1 VIVKAA
7 SPRRSARLEP
17 LLRRAWLRR
26 LGAGLGVAALVGA
39 STLWGLYQGMDLYRT
54 RVAASLDDLLED
66 VVATRLAI
74 VPNWLA
80 AWWGSDAERIV
91 LDIRHDDFQK
101 LAYQRELALARGVMV
116 NSGDDFVP
124 ARIGHEGQRVRA
136 KVRLKGDWV
145 DHLTGEKWSYRVKVR
160 GEETLFGMKTFSL
173 QHPGARR
180 FIYEWA
186 FHAALAREDLIPLRY
201 EFVKLTVNGKDLG
214 VYALEEHFDK
224 RLVENRR
231 RREGPILKFDESLHW
246 DDLLAMGGE
255 PGYSPTGLRGFRA
268 AAIDT
273 FRAASQR
280 EEPAQWSLLMS
291 AVSLLEA
298 FRAGELPVAEVFD
311 TRKLA
316 TYFALLDLLGAD
328 HAASWIN
335 LRFYYDPIASRLEPI
350 GFDGNAGAPLQN
362 VLGSRELIE
371 GDAGGFRALAF
382 ADPAFLAEYV
392 AQLERVSTEG
402 YLEALLAELA
412 PGIERNLRI
421 LHEDYPWLRFDTGIF
436 EGNRRTIRSVLAP
449 TKGLHAYLE
458 SGGPEGLELEIANLG
473 PFPIEVL
480 RARSGEAVAEPSRA
494 TTLAATAPP
503 QRVSWEA
510 VPFALRDGAQ
520 WSDALA
526 EGLAVEYRVLGSAQT
541 REAAVFARPRQRALA
556 GGDLLRGPASFRD
569 FAFVEVD
576 EAERV
581 LRIPPGTWRIE
592 RDLVLPA
599 GYRVRCE
606 AGTHLDLVRSAAI
619 LSRSPLEL
627 RGSEADPV
635 VIESSDGTGQGL
647 VVIDA
652 GARSTL
658 EHVVFRGLRNPA
670 RVGWQLT
677 GAVTFYRSPV
687 SISHAEFAANNS
699 EDALNLVRSPFEIA
713 DSLFR
718 DTTSD
723 AFDADF
729 SDGTI
734 RRSVF
739 RDLRNDAID
748 VSGSRVSVSSVRIER
763 AGDKGL
769 SAGEGSELSIDDVDV
784 QVASIGVASKDRSH
798 VVADGLRVGDAKV
811 GFAVYLKKS
820 EFGPATMELRDARLD
835 GVATPYLV
843 EEGSQLVFGG
853 RAIAPNANAVYA
865 KLYGAGSG

>member
-1 VIVKAA
+1 VIVKVAP
-7 SPRRSARLEP
+7 PRRSVWLEP
-17 LLRRAWLRR
+17 LLRRAWARR
-26 LGAGLGVAALVGA
+26 LGACLAVAALVGA
-39 STLWGLYQGMDLYRT
+39 ATLWGLYEGMDLYRT

-66 VVATRLAI
+66 VIATRLAI

-91 LDIRHDDFQK
+91 LDIRHEDFQK
-101 LAYQRELALARGVMV
+101 LAYQRQIALARGVMV
-116 NSGDDFVP
+116 NSGEDFVP
-124 ARIGHEGQRVRA
+124 ARIGQEGQRLRA

-145 DHLTGEKWSYRVKVR
+145 DHLTGQKWSYRVKIH
-160 GEETLFGMKTFSL
+160 GDDTLFGMKTFSL
-173 QHPGARR
+173 QHPGTRR
-180 FIYEWA
+180 FVYEWA

-201 EFVKLTVNGKDLG
+201 EFVKLTLNGKDLG

-224 RLVENRR
+224 RLVESRR

-246 DDLLAMGGE
+246 DDLLATGGKD
-255 PGYSPTGLRGFRA
+255 GYTPTGLRGIRA

-273 FRAASQR
+273 FRAASQH
-280 EEPAQWSLLMS
+280 EEPAQWNLLMS

-298 FRAGELPVAEVFD
+298 FRAGKLPVAEVFD

-316 TYFALLDLLGAD
+316 TYFALLDLLGAE
-328 HAASWIN
+328 HAAIWIN

-350 GFDGNAGAPLQN
+350 GFDGNAGAPLKN
-362 VLGSRELIE
+362 VLGSREMIE
-371 GDAGGFRALAF
+371 EDEGGFRALLF
-382 ADPAFLAEYV
+382 ADPAFFAEYV
-392 AQLERVSTEG
+392 AQLERISAEG

-421 LHEDYPWLRFDTGIF
+421 LHEDYPWLRFDTKIF
-436 EGNRRTIRSVLAP
+436 EANRRTIRSVLEPA
-449 TKGLHAYLE
+449 KGLHAYLE
-458 SGGPEGLELEIANLG
+458 RGGPEGLELEIANLG

-480 RARSGEAVAEPSRA
+480 RARSGNAVAEPSRA

-503 QRVSWEA
+503 QRVSWETI
-510 VPFALRDGAQ
+510 PFALRDGAQ
-520 WSDALA
+520 WS
-526 EGLAVEYRVLGSAQT
+526 EVIPENLAVEYRVLGSARI
-541 REAAVFARPRQRALA
+541 REAAVFPRPRQGALA
-556 GGDLLRGPASFRD
+556 AGKLLRGPASFRD

-581 LRIPPGTWRIE
+581 VRIPPGSWRID
-592 RDLVLPA
+592 RDLVIPE
-599 GYRVRCE
+599 GYRVRCA
-606 AGTHLDLVRSAAI
+606 AGTHLDLVRSAVI

-627 RGSEADPV
+627 RGAAGDPV

-658 EHVVFRGLRNPA
+658 EHVVFRGLHNPA
-670 RVGWQLT
+670 REGWQLT

-687 SISHAEFAANNS
+687 SISHAEFAANTS
-699 EDALNLVRSPFEIA
+699 EDAINLVRSPFEVA
-713 DSLFR
+713 DSLFH

-723 AFDADF
+723 AFDVDF
-729 SDGTI
+729 SEGTI

-739 RDLRNDAID
+739 RDLGNDAID
-748 VSGSRVSVSSVRIER
+748 VSGSRVNVSSVRIER
-763 AGDKGL
+763 AGDKGI
-769 SAGEGSELSIDDVDV
+769 SAGEGSDLSIYDVDV

-798 VVADGLRVGDAKV
+798 VVADGLRVSDAKV

-820 EFGPATMELRDARLD
+820 EFGPASMELRDARLE
-835 GVATPYLV
+835 GTATPYLV

-853 RAIAPNANAVYA
+853 RPVAPNANAVYA